1 MLNFASTIPQ
11 TKNTTTYGYIRLKMQ
26 QLRYSTIRDN
36 CQRAADEISFPFVAL
51 DTGSRHCTHTLKRQN
66 STRSFSF
73 QSINLKKKNAQPPPP
88 LFDTEKLYTFC
99 TKWREGIESAV
110 HYVSEKRMHNH
121 RHLTLTL
128 KKWSNFCKKWM
139 EWIESAVH
147 WMFAFVRTRVFGV
160 VCHDMKQ
167 DKFKRNTQRLQA
179 YFDKLVRTKAWQ
191 L

>member
-1 MLNFASTIPQ
+1 MLRTRCKRLLEFSFTVTSHSQLLSLSHRAGLDWYAFSFTYILKIIMLNFASTIPQ

-128 KKWSNFCKKWM
+128 KK
-139 EWIESAVH
+139 
-147 WMFAFVRTRVFGV
+147 
-160 VCHDMKQ
+160 
-167 DKFKRNTQRLQA
+167 
-179 YFDKLVRTKAWQ
+179 
-191 L
+191 